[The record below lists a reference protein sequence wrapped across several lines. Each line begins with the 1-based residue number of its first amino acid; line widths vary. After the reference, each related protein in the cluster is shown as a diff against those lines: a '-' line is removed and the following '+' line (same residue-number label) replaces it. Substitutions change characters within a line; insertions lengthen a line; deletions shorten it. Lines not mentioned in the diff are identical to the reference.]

1 MFNIQ
6 TWRTPAQQ
14 FGSVSG
20 LNQEKMDLKDV
31 VFAVKRLNPSWY
43 SGGTIKHFGYQ
54 LLNYQWLVTWCVQ
67 KVVTFKMY
75 KKVLFLQHAVVQHT
89 AGSVQTQS
97 EPPSVDEPEE
107 RSVDHWLVLILK
119 LVLSVDAETFNTE
132 VAVNIRMWCHAFP
145 LCSAQ
150 RRRRRTIN
158 RKSKMELERG
168 TDTSASQSVWWA
180 VRVGVGVSGIEPAT
194 SQVRDAASQL
204 FGLLIPP
211 QQADV
216 QTQERVSH
224 AHWAVH
230 RRHQQGEEGQ
240 LLLPRRQRED
250 DLTGRRHDDQS
261 QQVDGLQ
268 RMEQRNRTAEERVS
282 NLITERSDDSAKH
295 SG

>member
-1 MFNIQ
+1 
-6 TWRTPAQQ
+6 
-14 FGSVSG
+14 
-20 LNQEKMDLKDV
+20 
-31 VFAVKRLNPSWY
+31 
-43 SGGTIKHFGYQ
+43 
-54 LLNYQWLVTWCVQ
+54 
-67 KVVTFKMY
+67 MY

-89 AGSVQTQS
+89 AGSVQTHS

-119 LVLSVDAETFNTE
+119 LVLSVDAETFDTE

-150 RRRRRTIN
+150 RRREIN
-158 RKSKMELERG
+158 QKSKMELERG
-168 TDTSASQSVWWA
+168 ADTSASQSVWWA

-204 FGLLIPP
+204 FGLIVPP

-224 AHWAVH
+224 AHRAVH

-250 DLTGRRHDDQS
+250 YLTGRRHDDQS